1 MERGAPVLGSGA
13 LTGADADLVRRAE
26 LFAGLPPGDAEA
38 FMTVAH
44 EHELEAGST
53 LIREGERGARV
64 IAFFL
69 VLEGEVAVDVGGE
82 QVAARGPGDYVGEVA
97 LLEDTPRTATVT
109 AATDVRC
116 LTLSAWDFR
125 RFAAEHPETAER
137 LRQHIAA
144 RASHD
149 ASTE

>member
-1 MERGAPVLGSGA
+1 
-13 LTGADADLVRRAE
+13 LTGEDADLVRRAE
-26 LFAGLPPGDAEA
+26 LFSGIPPGDADA
-38 FMTVAH
+38 FMAVAH
-44 EHELEAGST
+44 EHAFEAGST

-64 IAFFL
+64 VAFFL

-82 QVAARGPGDYVGEVA
+82 RVAARGPGQYVGEVA

-125 RFAAEHPETAER
+125 HFAEEHPEAAAR

-144 RASHD
+144 RASYD
-149 ASTE
+149 APAE